1 MRGLPVVKKI
11 SRHVYFVLCSSI
23 AILIGLSACNES
35 SSEGK
40 SQRVETKRGDL
51 SDGKRDSESKSG
63 KGDLKVIFVEL
74 GSVNC
79 IPCRMMQP
87 IMEDIKNEYRG
98 QVRVVFYDVNT
109 SAGRIWA
116 IHYEIRVIPT
126 QVFLDK
132 NGEEFFRHEG
142 FFPKDKIVKILRQRG
157 VQ

>member
-1 MRGLPVVKKI
+1 MKNI
-11 SRHVYFVLCSSI
+11 SRHFSFVLYVSI
-23 AILIGLSACNES
+23 AVLIGLSACNES
-35 SSEGK
+35 SSLEGK
-40 SQRVETKRGDL
+40 SRRSDPKRGD
-51 SDGKRDSESKSG
+51 SDGGKDTKSKSD
-63 KGDLKVIFVEL
+63 KEKLKVIFVEL

-87 IMEDIKNEYRG
+87 IMEEIKNEYRG

-109 SAGRIWA
+109 NAGRIWA

-142 FFPKDKIVKILRQRG
+142 FFPKDEIVKILRKKG

>member
-1 MRGLPVVKKI
+1 VKNI
-11 SRHVYFVLCSSI
+11 SRHISLVLHLSI
-23 AILIGLSACNES
+23 AILISLSACNET

-40 SQRVETKRGDL
+40 SRKADSQRGDL
-51 SDGKRDSESKSG
+51 LDGKDTKSKSSA
-63 KGDLKVIFVEL
+63 KEKPRVIFVEL

-87 IMEDIKNEYRG
+87 IMEEIKNEYRG

-109 SAGRIWA
+109 NAGRIWA

-142 FFPKDKIVKILRQRG
+142 FFPKDEIVKILRKKG
-157 VQ
+157 VR

>member
-1 MRGLPVVKKI
+1 MVKNI
-11 SRHVYFVLCSSI
+11 SRHFSFVVCVSI
-23 AILIGLSACNES
+23 AILFSLSACNES

-40 SQRVETKRGDL
+40 SWKANPKRGDL
-51 SDGKRDSESKSG
+51 HDGKDAASRGASEN
-63 KGDLKVIFVEL
+63 LKVIFVEL

-87 IMEDIKNEYRG
+87 IIEEIKNEYRG

-109 SAGRIWA
+109 SAGRVWA

-142 FFPKDKIVKILRQRG
+142 FFPKDEIVKILRRKG

>member
-1 MRGLPVVKKI
+1 MLKNI
-11 SRHVYFVLCSSI
+11 SRHFSFVLCVSI
-23 AILIGLSACNES
+23 AILFSLSACNES

-40 SQRVETKRGDL
+40 PRKADPQRGDL
-51 SDGKRDSESKSG
+51 HDGKDTESKSSA
-63 KGDLKVIFVEL
+63 KEKPKVIFVEL

-87 IMEDIKNEYRG
+87 IMEEIKNEYRG

-126 QVFLDK
+126 QVFLDRD
-132 NGEEFFRHEG
+132 GEEFFRHEG
-142 FFPKDKIVKILRQRG
+142 FFPKKEIVKILRKKG
-157 VQ
+157 VH